1 MKVVKRLNNNVVI
14 ADDKG
19 QEIILSGRGLGFG
32 VYPND
37 EVNEELIERRYVFDK
52 RDDIDR
58 WTQSLNSIPIEVFS
72 LSEKIVETVKEKFNC
87 KLSPNIIITLADH
100 IDYAISRHKEYIE
113 LRNPLKWDINLLY
126 PEEIEMAKVALDIVN
141 DEMNIRLSDDEV
153 SFIAMHFVNAR
164 SNEGQEMSETL
175 KVTKILADIISIIQI
190 TMKVELNE
198 ESFHYTR
205 LLTHIRY
212 FINRQLHNETVDT
225 EIDTIDTL
233 IRDRYPKEFNCSQ
246 VIAKYLL
253 TNYGWEIGEEEKIF
267 LTIHI
272 IRVVSKAQEGEKNEN

>member
-1 MKVVKRLNNNVVI
+1 MKVVRRLNNNVII

-19 QEIILSGRGLGFG
+19 KEIVLSGRGLGFG

-37 EVNEELIERRYVFDK
+37 EVKVELIERRYVFE
-52 RDDIDR
+52 RSDDIDR
-58 WTQSLNSIPIEVFS
+58 WTQSLNNIPIEIFS
-72 LSEKIVETVKEKFNC
+72 LSEKIIESVKETFHT
-87 KLSPNIIITLADH
+87 KLNPNIIITLADH

-126 PEEIEMAKVALDIVN
+126 PEEINMAKVALDIIEEEI
-141 DEMNIRLSDDEV
+141 DIRLLDDEI

-164 SNEGQEMSETL
+164 SNEGGKMSETM
-175 KVTKILADIISIIQI
+175 KVTRILADIISIIQI

-198 ESFHYTR
+198 KSFHYTR
-205 LLTHIRY
+205 LLTHLRY
-212 FINRQLHNETVDT
+212 FINRQLYSETMDT

-253 TNYGWEIGEEEKIF
+253 TNYGWKIEEEEKIF

>member
-32 VYPND
+32 AYPND

-253 TNYGWEIGEEEKIF
+253 TNYGWGIGEEEKIF

>member
-32 VYPND
+32 IYPND

-52 RDDIDR
+52 RDDVDR

-126 PEEIEMAKVALDIVN
+126 PEEIEMAKVALDIIN

-253 TNYGWEIGEEEKIF
+253 TNYGWGIGEEEKIF

>member
-253 TNYGWEIGEEEKIF
+253 TNYGWGIGEEEKIF